1 MNEDLESNLTT
12 ASQMKKP
19 LLRYDAEHSINSDHD
34 IIEDYDYDTNKKYE
48 ADDLE
53 TNLDI
58 TISYKPPKIDS
69 ILIERKHAVN
79 SL

>member
-1 MNEDLESNLTT
+1 MNEDLESNFTPVR
-12 ASQMKKP
+12 QMKKP
-19 LLRYDAEHSINSDHD
+19 LLRYEADHSINSDHD
-34 IIEDYDYDTNKKYE
+34 IIEDYDRNKKYQ

-53 TNLDI
+53 TNLDLI
-58 TISYKPPKIDS
+58 VCYKPPKIDT